1 MKMVSVY
8 VAQNKGC
15 AVAVGWKAC
24 IFYTLALDIIT
35 TQTEATYTKQC
46 LYLMHAEEDYFSRAT
61 LLRQMRTA
69 GYFIC
74 SSYNVRS

>member
-15 AVAVGWKAC
+15 AVAAAGWKAHA
-24 IFYTLALDIIT
+24 YSPLSLWIIT
-35 TQTEATYTKQC
+35 TQREATYTQNKAFISCQPRKIIF
-46 LYLMHAEEDYFSRAT
+46 LVQ

-69 GYFIC
+69 GYFI
-74 SSYNVRS
+74 S